1 MKRFVIVMLLGLI
14 GCSTGHVLR
23 NIDEDFYGDLAFE
36 NTRVAANLALDS
48 RDGNLDSLTL
58 GGYLSILDGHESPS
72 AVGLS
77 RTVRSAD
84 ETYFQAKG
92 DSLLIV
98 LYFKEAGQIVGD
110 NSSTSR
116 VDTVVFLSKT
126 GHVQTVTDIANIMR
140 F

>member
-1 MKRFVIVMLLGLI
+1 MRRLFAVLLLGLV

-36 NTRVAANLALDS
+36 NTRVAATLALDS
-48 RDGNLDSLTL
+48 PRGNLDSLSL
-58 GGYLSILDGHESPS
+58 GGYLSFLEKDESPS
-72 AVGLS
+72 ATGLA
-77 RTVRSAD
+77 RTVRLAD

-98 LYFKEAGQIVGD
+98 LYFKDAGQIVGD

-116 VDTVVFLSKT
+116 VDTIVFVPKT
-126 GHVQTVTDIANIMR
+126 GHVQNVTDIAKLMK

>member
-1 MKRFVIVMLLGLI
+1 MRRLLIVLVLGLV

-23 NIDEDFYGDLAFE
+23 SIDEDFYGDLAFE
-36 NTRVAANLALDS
+36 NTRVAATLALDS
-48 RDGNLDSLTL
+48 PRGNLDSLTL
-58 GGYLSILDGHESPS
+58 GGYLSFLDGHESPS
-72 AVGLS
+72 AAGLG
-77 RTVRSAD
+77 RTVRSSD

-116 VDTVVFLSKT
+116 VDTVVFVQKA
-126 GHVQTVTDIANIMR
+126 GGVQTVGEIAKLMR